1 MFDVMKMRI
10 PLLKK
15 MFIAGLIIVITA
27 LHLGTS
33 VHNMALHVIHRE
45 LYFLPILLSAF
56 WFGLNAGFLVSL
68 LVGFLYAFY
77 IIAFGGGHVGMATV
91 IPQVFVFILVGTVL
105 GWLADRERSL
115 QEKRLADNNAIVLG
129 RAAAAVA
136 HEMKNILNAMKSM
149 FVRSGGFHAGE
160 FDQDFQSELARL
172 DKMVLILSS
181 YAKEEEGRTFSYDV
195 NRIIRDCI
203 NQSEKA
209 AIEKGVIFAA
219 DLDPE
224 GCPCWVDPNEVKW
237 VIENLIN
244 NALEVSASGKA
255 IILTSKRGGEFCTV
269 TVKDEGPG
277 ISPEHLD
284 KIFTPFFTTKP
295 NGQGLTLAG
304 CRKSLQDMG
313 GDISVQSVPGEGAE
327 FILQIPREHKGK
339 PLAEDTARSVYR
351 GHAQSRLT
359 RE

>member
-1 MFDVMKMRI
+1 MKMRI

-15 MFIAGLIIVITA
+15 TFIAALIIIITA

-33 VHNMALHVIHRE
+33 EHNMALHVIHRE

-68 LVGFLYAFY
+68 LVGFLYASY
-77 IIAFGGGHVGMATV
+77 IIAFGGGGHAGMATV
-91 IPQVFVFILVGTVL
+91 IPQVFVFILIGTVL

-115 QEKRLADNNAIVLG
+115 QEKRLIDNNVIVLG

-136 HEMKNILNAMKSM
+136 HEMKNILQALKSM
-149 FVRSGGFHAGE
+149 FVKSGGFHAGE

-172 DKMVLILSS
+172 DKMVHILSS
-181 YAKEEEGRTFSYDV
+181 YAKEEEGRSFSYDV

-203 NQSEKA
+203 DQFEKA
-209 AIEKGVIFAA
+209 AVERGIIFAA

-224 GCPCWVDPNEVKW
+224 GCPCWVDINEVRW
-237 VIENLIN
+237 VIENLIS
-244 NALEVSASGKA
+244 NAMEVSASGNT
-255 IILTSKRGGEFCTV
+255 IRLTSKRGGEFCTV

-277 ISPEHLD
+277 IRPEHLD

-313 GDISVQSVPGEGAE
+313 GDISVQSVLGEGAE
-327 FILQIPREHKGK
+327 FILQMPREHRGK
-339 PLAEDTARSVYR
+339 PLAEDTARAVYR